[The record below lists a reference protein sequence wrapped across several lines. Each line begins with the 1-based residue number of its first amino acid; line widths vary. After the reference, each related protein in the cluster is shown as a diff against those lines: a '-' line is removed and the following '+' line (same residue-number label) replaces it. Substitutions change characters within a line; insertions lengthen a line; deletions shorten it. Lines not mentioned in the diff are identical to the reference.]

1 MFPPAPTAPPI
12 FWLPPLAQQ
21 AGVQW
26 NHSPNSS
33 SPAAIA
39 ELIGGHIDAVSVNL
53 PTFKSSTNDGSVRLL
68 AVTGDERNPSY
79 PDVPTFKELGYDFP
93 ASVYFWH
100 RSALPTWT
108 PLWRQCLSDAVGAAM
123 ENADVQ
129 DSFTKLDFPMSF
141 TSSEDFAARIPED
154 FALYEGILKDLGVLS

>member
-1 MFPPAPTAPPI
+1 MTRPPPAPGSVTYVSPGANSTPI

-53 PTFKSSTNDGSVRLL
+53 PTFKSYTNDGSVRLL
-68 AVTGDERNPSY
+68 AVTGDERDPSY

-93 ASVYFWH
+93 ASVYFCIGRPRRH
-100 RSALPTWT
+100 RPCCCTASLRRRRHRHGKCRCAGL
-108 PLWRQCLSDAVGAAM
+108 
-123 ENADVQ
+123 
-129 DSFTKLDFPMSF
+129 
-141 TSSEDFAARIPED
+141 
-154 FALYEGILKDLGVLS
+154 LY